1 MTHGSTGNISIR
13 AGENIRPIVA
23 GTSTGAALDALE
35 ELEETAKPFLLLR
48 GVYTRPLTDA
58 QRDAIAP

>member
-1 MTHGSTGNISIR
+1 M
-13 AGENIRPIVA
+13 A